1 MAEPKMPASR
11 PPTPPIAPMAPQV
24 PQGSLVG
31 RPASGF
37 APRAPQAP
45 LAPSVPPPPPMPSNV
60 GTTTASAS
68 VPPPVPPAPAPPAVR
83 APNPTMPDISATGN
97 ISTARQL
104 IEKVAL
110 PRITLTVERE
120 GGMPAQR
127 TLVHD
132 GDVCKVGSHASN
144 DIVIRDPMVSRFHCR
159 LVREDGVW
167 RLRDSGS
174 MNGTKLDGVRVRDA
188 DIVDGGVL
196 MIGDSVVRLRA
207 GVPQKE
213 DAVPM
218 LPSFGALVG
227 TSLPMRRLFG
237 LLDKIAQS
245 DINVLIEGES
255 GTGKELVATEIM
267 QRSARADKPFVVVDC
282 GAISPSLVESELF
295 GHVRGAF
302 TGADRDRMGA
312 FEAADGGTVF
322 LDEIGELPLEL
333 QPKLLR
339 ALEAREIRR
348 VGETRARRINVRVIS
363 ATNRDL
369 EREVNKGRFREDLY
383 FRLAVI
389 SARVPSLRERLDDML
404 ILVRTFLQHLGHPE
418 EERLFPP
425 AVLQDMSKHDW
436 PGNVRELRNFVE
448 RSVVLQSASSSH
460 HRGQGVAPSGSLPVT
475 GIDLSVPFRIAKD
488 GVIDGFERMYL
499 SQLLEAA
506 GGNMSKAARMAGM
519 DRMYLHRLVQK
530 HGLRGGRGGNS
541 EGPSSMRSGSI
552 GKDD

>member
-1 MAEPKMPASR
+1 MAHPKMPLR
-11 PPTPPIAPMAPQV
+11 PQTPSSPVAPLAPQIPGATHGTSGIAPR
-24 PQGSLVG
+24 S
-31 RPASGF
+31 
-37 APRAPQAP
+37 PQAP
-45 LAPSVPPPPPMPSNV
+45 LPPTMPPSPVPTGVGAPF
-60 GTTTASAS
+60 ASADDVES
-68 VPPPVPPAPAPPAVR
+68 ERPNIPV
-83 APNPTMPDISATGN
+83 PNPTMPDIEHAIRPGRSIHTVR
-97 ISTARQL
+97 SL
-104 IEKVAL
+104 IETVAV
-110 PRITLTVERE
+110 PRVSLSVERE
-120 GGMPAQR
+120 GGMPVQR
-127 TLVHD
+127 MIVHD
-132 GDVCKVGSHASN
+132 GDLCKIGSHASN
-144 DIVIRDPMVSRFHCR
+144 DIVLRDPMVSRFHCR

-188 DIVDGGVL
+188 DVLEGGVL
-196 MIGDSVVRLRA
+196 AIGDSVVRIQTGA
-207 GVPQKE
+207 PQKE
-213 DAVPM
+213 DIVPM

-227 TSLPMRRLFG
+227 TSLPMRRMFG
-237 LLDKIAQS
+237 LLEKIAQS

-295 GHVRGAF
+295 GHIRGAF

-339 ALEAREIRR
+339 ALEAREVRR
-348 VGETRARRINVRVIS
+348 VGETRARRVNVRVIS

-389 SARVPSLRERLDDML
+389 SARVPPLRERLDDML
-404 ILVRTFLQHLGHPE
+404 ILVRTFLQQLGVPE
-418 EERLFPP
+418 EERLFGPQ
-425 AVLQDMSKHDW
+425 VLADMAKHDW
-436 PGNVRELRNFVE
+436 PGNVRELRNYVE
-448 RSVVLQSASSSH
+448 RSVVLQSASPTLR
-460 HRGQGVAPSGSLPVT
+460 RGAGGPGPVQAGPAN

-488 GVIDGFERMYL
+488 AVIDSFERSYL
-499 SQLLEAA
+499 SSLLEAA

-530 HGLRGGRGGNS
+530 HGLRGVRGGHS
-541 EGPSSMRSGSI
+541 EHPSIRVGPM
-552 GKDD
+552 KD

>member
-1 MAEPKMPASR
+1 MN
-11 PPTPPIAPMAPQV
+11 TV
-24 PQGSLVG
+24 
-31 RPASGF
+31 
-37 APRAPQAP
+37 
-45 LAPSVPPPPPMPSNV
+45 
-60 GTTTASAS
+60 
-68 VPPPVPPAPAPPAVR
+68 
-83 APNPTMPDISATGN
+83 
-97 ISTARQL
+97 RQL
-104 IEKVAL
+104 IETVAV
-110 PRITLTVERE
+110 PRISLAVERE
-120 GGMPAQR
+120 GGMPVQR
-127 TLVHD
+127 TIVHD
-132 GDVCKVGSHASN
+132 GDLCKIGSHASN
-144 DIVIRDPMVSRFHCR
+144 DIVLRDPMVSRFHCR

-174 MNGTKLDGVRVRDA
+174 MNGTKLDGVRIRDA
-188 DIVDGGVL
+188 DVIEGGVL
-196 MIGDSVVRLRA
+196 SIGDSVVRVRA
-207 GVPQKE
+207 GAPQKE
-213 DAVPM
+213 DIVPM

-227 TSLPMRRLFG
+227 TSLPMRRMFG

-348 VGETRARRINVRVIS
+348 VGETKARRVNVRVIS

-389 SARVPSLRERLDDML
+389 SARVPPLRERLDDLL
-404 ILVRTFLQHLGHPE
+404 ILVRTFLQQLGVPE
-418 EERLFPP
+418 EERLFGQQ
-425 AVLQDMSKHDW
+425 VLQDMSKHDW
-436 PGNVRELRNFVE
+436 PGNVRELRNYVE
-448 RSVVLQSASSSH
+448 RSVVLQSASPTLR
-460 HRGQGVAPSGSLPVT
+460 RGQGGVGGPAATGPVN

-488 GVIDGFERMYL
+488 AVIDSFERSYL

-530 HGLRGGRGGNS
+530 HGLRGGRGGGGHGATGEHQAIRVS
-541 EGPSSMRSGSI
+541 PL
-552 GKDD
+552 KDH